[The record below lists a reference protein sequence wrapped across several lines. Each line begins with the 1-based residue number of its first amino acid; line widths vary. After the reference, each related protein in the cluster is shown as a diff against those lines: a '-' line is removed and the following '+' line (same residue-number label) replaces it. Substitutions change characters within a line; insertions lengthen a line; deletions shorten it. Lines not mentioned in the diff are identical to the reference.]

1 MQRKIDIRT
10 GSGKLPDMMNDT
22 GQIPD
27 TPAPATGAR
36 PRIVV
41 LDAWATNPGDLSWA
55 PIEALGE
62 CIFHDRTP
70 ATLAAERVRDAD
82 AVFLNKAPLGAA
94 AIEAAPRLRYVG
106 ILATGYNTIDLVAAR
121 RRGIVVSNVP
131 GYSTMSVAQQTFAL
145 LLEITNRTGLH
156 VDDARAGGWSRH
168 PDYCRA
174 LSPLTELAGL
184 VLGIVGLGA
193 IGTAV
198 ARIGLAFGMKVLA
211 VRAHP
216 GRPMPPGVEEVP
228 IDRLLA
234 ESDVVSLHCPLTD
247 ATRGIIGADAIAR
260 MKPTAILLNTSRGP
274 LIDEPALAAA
284 LRDGRLAAAGL
295 DVLSAEPPSGG
306 NPLLDAPNCWI
317 TPHIAW
323 ATKAAR
329 IRLIDEAAANY
340 RAFLAGHPV
349 HTV

>member
-62 CIFHDRTP
+62 CVFHDRTP

-106 ILATGYNTIDLVAAR
+106 ILATGYNTIDLAAAR

-156 VDDARAGGWSRH
+156 ADDARAGGWSRH

-198 ARIGLAFGMKVLA
+198 ARIEAE
-211 VRAHP
+211 H
-216 GRPMPPGVEEVP
+216 
-228 IDRLLA
+228 DLA
-234 ESDVVSLHCPLTD
+234 E
-247 ATRGIIGADAIAR
+247 TRRIPHGR
-260 MKPTAILLNTSRGP
+260 SSRLYLQP
-274 LIDEPALAAA
+274 F
-284 LRDGRLAAAGL
+284 
-295 DVLSAEPPSGG
+295 
-306 NPLLDAPNCWI
+306 
-317 TPHIAW
+317 H
-323 ATKAAR
+323 
-329 IRLIDEAAANY
+329 
-340 RAFLAGHPV
+340 AFLRFSLFNSS
-349 HTV
+349 

>member
-1 MQRKIDIRT
+1 MKAT
-10 GSGKLPDMMNDT
+10 S
-22 GQIPD
+22 QISP
-27 TPAPATGAR
+27 TPPTAAAR

-41 LDAWATNPGDLSWA
+41 LDSYATNPGDLSWA
-55 PIEALGE
+55 PLEALGE
-62 CIFHDRTP
+62 CVFHDRTP
-70 ATLAAERVRDAD
+70 ASLTAERMRDAD
-82 AVFLNKAPLGAA
+82 AVFLNKAPLGAD

-106 ILATGYNTIDLVAAR
+106 ILATGYNTIDLAAAQ

-156 VDDARAGGWSRH
+156 ADDARAGGWSSH
-168 PDYCRA
+168 PDYCRP

-184 VLGIVGLGA
+184 TLGIVGLGA

-216 GRPMPPGVEEVP
+216 GRPMPPGIEEATF
-228 IDRLLA
+228 DRLLA
-234 ESDVVSLHCPLTD
+234 ESDVISLHCPLTD

-284 LRDGRLAAAGL
+284 LRDGRIAAAGL
-295 DVLSAEPPSGG
+295 DVLSVEPPADG

-329 IRLIDEAAANY
+329 IRLIDEVAANY
-340 RAFLAGHPV
+340 RAFLSGHPV
-349 HTV
+349 NTV